1 MAAAVSAKSLIL
13 DLLSTLRRGSMPVRA
28 LVEAAALLGVAEGS
42 VRVALTRLLAAGL
55 VERDERGSYRLG
67 AGAQAVSERVA
78 GWRRLDERV
87 RAWNGAWLAVLAAVP
102 SSRAAV
108 PSGRAAVP
116 SGRAAVP
123 SGRGAVPSGRGARAA
138 HARALRLLGFRELA
152 RGVAVRPDNLAG
164 GIDAVR
170 AELARLGLAPGAIVA
185 ALRELDEITEA
196 RARSL
201 WDAGA
206 LVAGY
211 RRGVRSLDTSR
222 RRLATRSGP
231 DAMVESFR
239 LGGAML
245 RLLALDPLLPEP
257 IVPAAER
264 AAFVQ
269 AMRRY
274 DDAGRACWSAF
285 LARHGVRHRR
295 APADTSALVRG
306 GLP

>member
-1 MAAAVSAKSLIL
+1 VAEAVSSRSLIL

-28 LVEAAALLGVAEGS
+28 LVEAAALFGIAEGS
-42 VRVALTRLLAAGL
+42 VRVALTRLLREGL

-78 GWRRLDERV
+78 GWRRLAERV
-87 RAWNGAWLAVLAAVP
+87 RAWDGAWLAVLAARP
-102 SSRAAV
+102 ARRSAA
-108 PSGRAAVP
+108 
-116 SGRAAVP
+116 
-123 SGRGAVPSGRGARAA
+123 RG

-152 RGVAVRPDNLAG
+152 RGVALRPDNLSG
-164 GIDAVR
+164 GIEAVR
-170 AELARLGLAPGAIVA
+170 AELARLGLAPGAVVCE
-185 ALRELDEITEA
+185 LRELDAVSDA
-196 RARSL
+196 RARAL
-201 WDAGA
+201 WDADE

-211 RRGVRSLDTSR
+211 RRGVRELDTSR
-222 RRLATRSGP
+222 RRLATRP
-231 DAMVESFR
+231 EAEAMVESFL

-245 RLLALDPLLPEP
+245 RRLALDPLLPEP

-264 AAFVQ
+264 AAFAE
-269 AMRRY
+269 AMRSY

>member
-1 MAAAVSAKSLIL
+1 VADLVSAKSLIL

-28 LVEAAALLGVAEGS
+28 LVEAAALFDVAEGS
-42 VRVALTRLLAAGL
+42 VRVALTRLLAEGL

-87 RAWNGAWLAVLAAVP
+87 RAWNGAWLAVLAGG
-102 SSRAAV
+102 
-108 PSGRAAVP
+108 SGRPVARSAA
-116 SGRAAVP
+116 
-123 SGRGAVPSGRGARAA
+123 RG

-152 RGVAVRPDNLAG
+152 RGVSLRPDNLSG

-185 ALRELDEITEA
+185 ELRELDAVSEA
-196 RARSL
+196 RARGL
-201 WDAGA
+201 WDAEA

-211 RRGVRSLDTSR
+211 RRGVRALDTSR
-222 RRLATRSGP
+222 RRLPARAAAE
-231 DAMVESFR
+231 AMVESFR

-245 RLLALDPLLPEP
+245 RQLALDPLLPEP
-257 IVPAAER
+257 IVPAGER
-264 AAFVQ
+264 AAFAD

-274 DDAGRACWSAF
+274 DEAGRACWFAF

-306 GLP
+306 GLS

>member
-1 MAAAVSAKSLIL
+1 MADAVSSRSLIL

-28 LVEAAALLGVAEGS
+28 LVEAGALFDLAEGS
-42 VRVALTRLLAAGL
+42 VRVALTRLLAEGL

-67 AGAQAVSERVA
+67 EGARAVTERVT
-78 GWRRLDERV
+78 GWRRLEERV
-87 RAWNGAWLAVLAAVP
+87 RAWGGDWLAVFEARRP
-102 SSRAAV
+102 GQT
-108 PSGRAAVP
+108 GRA
-116 SGRAAVP
+116 
-123 SGRGAVPSGRGARAA
+123 ARAA

-152 RGVAVRPDNLAG
+152 PGVALRPDNLTG

-185 ALRELDEITEA
+185 RLHELDDVSEA
-196 RARSL
+196 RARGL
-201 WDAGA
+201 WDAEA

-211 RRGVRSLDTSR
+211 RRGARALDASR
-222 RRLATRSGP
+222 RRLAAR
-231 DAMVESFR
+231 DEAEAMVESFR

-245 RLLALDPLLPEP
+245 HALAIDPLLPEP
-257 IVPAAER
+257 IVPARER
-264 AAFVQ
+264 AAFVE

-274 DDAGRACWSAF
+274 DEAGRACWSAF

-295 APADTSALVRG
+295 APADTRALSRG

>member
-1 MAAAVSAKSLIL
+1 
-13 DLLSTLRRGSMPVRA
+13 
-28 LVEAAALLGVAEGS
+28 
-42 VRVALTRLLAAGL
+42 
-55 VERDERGSYRLG
+55 
-67 AGAQAVSERVA
+67 VA

-87 RAWNGAWLAVLAAVP
+87 RAWNGAWLAVL
-102 SSRAAV
+102 
-108 PSGRAAVP
+108 AAVP

-222 RRLATRSGP
+222 RRLATRSEP

-264 AAFVQ
+264 AAFVE

-274 DDAGRACWSAF
+274 DEAGRACWSAF